1 MKYQEFIDYIY
12 QRHSGNVKLGLD
24 RMHAILDAMNN
35 PQSKLRGIHI
45 AGTNG
50 KGSTA
55 AMCEAMSI
63 AHEMKTGMNT
73 SPHLVDYRERFRLN
87 GKLIDFEELISIYK
101 KWEHTF
107 EENEASF
114 FEITTALAFYCFLL
128 HNIDTAI
135 FEVGLGGRLDG
146 TNPFNATVSV
156 ITNISYDHTKSLGA
170 TLSKIAYE
178 KAGIIKP
185 DVPVI
190 IGKMHKN
197 ARDVIRKIAREKN
210 APLYSYEN
218 DFRINNVSVN
228 HDGTYFDYY
237 SPDLSFQG
245 LKTNLLG
252 SHQAMNAA
260 MAITAF
266 KLYMKRI
273 NHKIDAKQ
281 IRSALHNVHWPG
293 RLQIINQNPLILVD
307 GAHNEKGVKNLVAN
321 LKQIY
326 PHKKVLF
333 VMAILRDKNL
343 KEIIKS
349 ICYISSKIYISK
361 NQSTRAAE
369 IEDQQRYVQKFGTE
383 YEVIHDVVLA
393 TKKAISDASD
403 ADVIIISGSLYTISE
418 VLKANTD
425 IFDNDPLKKISNY

>member
-1 MKYQEFIDYIY
+1 MKYQDFLDYIY

-24 RMHAILDAMNN
+24 RMLAILEAMNN
-35 PQSKLRGIHI
+35 PQSKLKGIHI

-63 AHEMKTGMNT
+63 AHAMKTGMNT
-73 SPHLVDYRERFRLN
+73 SPHLVDYRERFRVN
-87 GKLIDFEELISIYK
+87 GKLISLEELVSLYK
-101 KWEHTF
+101 KWEDTF
-107 EENEASF
+107 EANEASF

-135 FEVGLGGRLDG
+135 IEVGLGGRLDG

-185 DVPVI
+185 NVPVI

-197 ARDVIRKIAREKN
+197 ALDVIRETAKKKN
-210 APLYSYEN
+210 APVLAYDK
-218 DFRINNVSVN
+218 DFVVKNVRVN
-228 HDGTYFDYY
+228 CDGTHFDYC
-237 SPDLSFQG
+237 SSDLNIKD
-245 LKTNLLG
+245 LRTNLLG

-260 MAITAF
+260 LAITAF
-266 KLYMKRI
+266 KTYMKTI
-273 NHKIDAKQ
+273 SKSYVPHLIS
-281 IRSALHNVHWPG
+281 SALDKVYWPG
-293 RLQIINQNPLILVD
+293 RLQVINQNPLILID

-326 PHKKVLF
+326 PHKRIRF

-349 ICYISSKIYISK
+349 ICSVSSKVYISK
-361 NQSTRAAE
+361 NQSARAAE
-369 IEDQQRYVQKFGTE
+369 IEDQQRYVQQCGTE
-383 YEVIHDVVLA
+383 HEIIHDVVLA
-393 TKKAISDASD
+393 TKKAVNDASISD
-403 ADVIIISGSLYTISE
+403 VIVISGSLYTISE
-418 VLKANTD
+418 VLKEYKTL
-425 IFDNDPLKKISNY
+425 FDNDPLGHISNY